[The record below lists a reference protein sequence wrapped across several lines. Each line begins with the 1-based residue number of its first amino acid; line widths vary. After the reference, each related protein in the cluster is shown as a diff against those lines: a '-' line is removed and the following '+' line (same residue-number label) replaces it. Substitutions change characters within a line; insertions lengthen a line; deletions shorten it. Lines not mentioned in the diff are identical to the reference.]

1 LTMGGNDMSFLES
14 AAQRLLDSAGSI
26 EESLERKPQHTG
38 IRRAAYAAGGIA
50 LLTAVSAGISSLR
63 AHLGSPGE
71 S

>member
-1 LTMGGNDMSFLES
+1 MSFLES
-14 AAQRLLDSAGSI
+14 TAQRLLDSVGSV

-38 IRRAAYAAGGIA
+38 IRRAAYAAGGVA

-63 AHLGSPGE
+63 AHLESPSE